1 MTPQEDFTFFAICNY
16 LASADLCWLIEL
28 ITGEEGADQPGEGK
42 EEIEDSESK
51 DDKVEEQNL
60 ESEEAQLNSSEKD
73 VSEIDNEK
81 ELARL
86 REDLKIAREAAD
98 NNLNKLR
105 YMMAD
110 FDNYRK
116 QMEKQLSTKVESSK
130 AEILLKFLNI
140 RDDYLRALE
149 MVEQYR
155 SDPVITEGLQG
166 ILRNFDSLLRSEGV
180 IEIESVGTPFDPN
193 IHDAI
198 SFKYADEVPENTV
211 TNEIRKGYMLNN
223 KVLRPSLVETSK
235 RIIKNTVN
243 ATEKLEKESDI

>member
-1 MTPQEDFTFFAICNY
+1 MIKREESTDPQE
-16 LASADLCWLIEL
+16 
-28 ITGEEGADQPGEGK
+28 GRK
-42 EEIEDSESK
+42 VEIQDSESK
-51 DDKVEEQNL
+51 DDNEEDKRL
-60 ESEEAQLNSSEKD
+60 EAKEVQADPFEKEE
-73 VSEIDNEK
+73 SEIDYEK
-81 ELARL
+81 ELSRL
-86 REDLKIAREAAD
+86 REDLTQAREIAD

-116 QMEKQLSTKVESSK
+116 QMEKQLSSKVEASK

-149 MVEQYR
+149 MVKQNN
-155 SDPVITEGLQG
+155 SDPVIIEGLHG
-166 ILRNFDSLLRSEGV
+166 ILKNFDNLLRSEGV

-198 SFKYADEVPENTV
+198 SFQYSDGVPENTV
-211 TNEIRKGYMLNN
+211 TSEIRKGYMLNN

-235 RIIKNTVN
+235 KIVKNTVN

>member
-1 MTPQEDFTFFAICNY
+1 MTIKLIKRGESTDPQE
-16 LASADLCWLIEL
+16 
-28 ITGEEGADQPGEGK
+28 GGK
-42 EEIEDSESK
+42 VEIQDSESK
-51 DDKVEEQNL
+51 DGNEDDKRL
-60 ESEEAQLNSSEKD
+60 EAKEAPAGQSEKEE
-73 VSEIDNEK
+73 SEIDYEK
-81 ELARL
+81 ELSRL
-86 REDLKIAREAAD
+86 REDLTQAREIAD

-116 QMEKQLSTKVESSK
+116 QMEKQLSSRVEASK

-149 MVEQYR
+149 MVKQYN
-155 SDPVITEGLQG
+155 SDPVIIEGLQG
-166 ILRNFDSLLRSEGV
+166 ILKNFDNLLRSEGV

-198 SFKYADEVPENTV
+198 SFKYSDDVPENTV
-211 TNEIRKGYMLNN
+211 TSEIRKGYMLNN

-235 RIIKNTVN
+235 KIVKNTVN